1 MHGDHT
7 TDNLPHQV
15 PTQLLLIEKD
25 QYDKACAKHHHE
37 KGLQRV
43 AFLKQVFLFEDHSD
57 DELLSLAKLFTER
70 RYTRGGC

>member
-1 MHGDHT
+1 M
-7 TDNLPHQV
+7 